1 MISFPIYGLLLH
13 IFFYKIFGIFSIIV
27 LEFILHL
34 IFLVIF
40 FKAINKIFNDFK
52 NTLLFCFL
60 IYFLIS
66 FLNIILFDENI
77 KYLKLFYESLEQNFT
92 TRLPRPLFTGI
103 IYFYF
108 FFLLYEFKN
117 KLKKIELKYFI
128 IIFFLLSVF
137 LNSFFYYF
145 LNFSLLIFLL
155 LIKFLRKNLL
165 KFLYENRSKILIL
178 ISFFLISSVP
188 FLIQIYFGENDY
200 SQRIGVFEITL
211 EKKIY
216 LLKYY
221 FLNLFKKEFFIL
233 ILLSFIIHLYLI
245 KNSLNIKSQINKLN
259 IYYYFIIASIIVP
272 PIFFLLSP
280 KLVSIY
286 HFLGITI
293 FGIIFYLF
301 LSIYFIL
308 SQKLVL
314 IIKTLNINI
323 IRILLLVI
331 FFLNTYSAKLF
342 FNKNINQINGT
353 TQIQEFIISNSLT
366 NSNKK
371 LFTNDLNIMNLWL
384 LNENNQLVISDGF
397 TNSLKNDQIEFNL
410 INSLKDFE
418 ISELE
423 FKKFISF
430 KKSKKRDGFFM
441 TLFNYRYQAN
451 SLYTFSDIDEYT
463 NNTRSDLF
471 KTSPFRV
478 QSQIIPEDEKRR
490 LIELFRNLNINQELL
505 PDVVILN
512 KSDLFSSLEI
522 KNKKYKLF
530 YSSNIYD
537 IYLSI

>member
-1 MISFPIYGLLLH
+1 MSKKSKNFLLLILAISTIFPKWFLSVMYFDNSTIVNTIFNVKDIQYFPIIISISDSILNPSYLEYYTENRLISFPIYGLLLH

-245 KNSLNIKSQINKLN
+245 KNSFNIKS
-259 IYYYFIIASIIVP
+259 
-272 PIFFLLSP
+272 
-280 KLVSIY
+280 
-286 HFLGITI
+286 
-293 FGIIFYLF
+293 
-301 LSIYFIL
+301 
-308 SQKLVL
+308 
-314 IIKTLNINI
+314 
-323 IRILLLVI
+323 
-331 FFLNTYSAKLF
+331 
-342 FNKNINQINGT
+342 
-353 TQIQEFIISNSLT
+353 
-366 NSNKK
+366 
-371 LFTNDLNIMNLWL
+371 
-384 LNENNQLVISDGF
+384 
-397 TNSLKNDQIEFNL
+397 
-410 INSLKDFE
+410 
-418 ISELE
+418 
-423 FKKFISF
+423 
-430 KKSKKRDGFFM
+430 
-441 TLFNYRYQAN
+441 
-451 SLYTFSDIDEYT
+451 
-463 NNTRSDLF
+463 
-471 KTSPFRV
+471 
-478 QSQIIPEDEKRR
+478 
-490 LIELFRNLNINQELL
+490 
-505 PDVVILN
+505 
-512 KSDLFSSLEI
+512 
-522 KNKKYKLF
+522 
-530 YSSNIYD
+530 
-537 IYLSI
+537 